1 MIHYNNLL
9 ILNTWTIENIKLTIV
24 YYKKRKFKKNLNKL
38 KMIINLHK
46 FNDCKGISTLIE
58 PSLNLAPR
66 LKGSIDPL
74 LHLRINTTGCKI

>member
-1 MIHYNNLL
+1 
-9 ILNTWTIENIKLTIV
+9 
-24 YYKKRKFKKNLNKL
+24 
-38 KMIINLHK
+38 MIINLHK